1 MHEFRDYYGHRVRL
15 AFTADPF
22 SSSPGHVWVICR
34 YGGRWLLTDHPY
46 RGWEFPGGKVEQGE
60 RAEEAAVREV
70 MEETGGVVGS
80 LRYLGQYHVEPD
92 IVKTIYFAD
101 IARLTER
108 PSYWETNGPVLL
120 EALPADI
127 RADSR
132 FSYLMKD
139 DVLALS
145 LAELRRRGWIG

>member
-22 SSSPGHVWVICR
+22 SASPGHVWVICR
-34 YGGRWLLTDHPY
+34 CGGQWLLTDHPR
-46 RGWEFPGGKVEQGE
+46 RGLEFPGGKVEQGE
-60 RAEEAAVREV
+60 TADEAAVREV
-70 MEETGGVVGS
+70 MEETGGVVES
-80 LRYLGQYHVEPD
+80 LHYLGQYEVQSD
-92 IVKTIYFAD
+92 IVKNIYFAS
-101 IARLTER
+101 IAAFMKRE
-108 PSYWETNGPVLL
+108 SYEETNGPVLL
-120 EALPADI
+120 EELPDDI

-145 LAELRRRGWIG
+145 LLELRRRGWID